1 MVWVISRG
9 AFRLLR
15 GTSFEM
21 HRGAATGQLFPRG
34 FSQTAPAHRKSDAEA
49 EEQCCQAGDHGV
61 FGCRGRNACSNG
73 VAEVG
78 EIAPL
83 VIPDNFPPPRLHPQ
97 AWKISPVMTRLRAD
111 LLLLAC
117 AAVWGFAFLCQKRA
131 MEHVGPFSFV
141 AIRSVLACFAL
152 APLVVRECRRMK
164 AAKGCLPLTELF
176 RVGGAAGVAF
186 FAAAALQQTGLVT
199 ASVTNCGFLTALYV
213 VITPFLA
220 WLMVG
225 QKPGPWIWVAAVLS
239 FLGTWLLGGGSLA
252 MLSRGD
258 WLVAASASLWAL
270 HVVITGIGARLDM
283 VATFTAFQFVVVALL
298 AGITASFS
306 ESLSLT
312 AMVKAAPDLL
322 YVGILSS
329 AVTFTLLAVALR
341 ATRAAEAT
349 VILSTESL
357 FAAFGA
363 YLFLGERLQVIG
375 WFGAGTIFIATLVVQ
390 MPGRSAVAKE

>member
-1 MVWVISRG
+1 
-9 AFRLLR
+9 
-15 GTSFEM
+15 
-21 HRGAATGQLFPRG
+21 
-34 FSQTAPAHRKSDAEA
+34 
-49 EEQCCQAGDHGV
+49 
-61 FGCRGRNACSNG
+61 
-73 VAEVG
+73 
-78 EIAPL
+78 
-83 VIPDNFPPPRLHPQ
+83 
-97 AWKISPVMTRLRAD
+97 
-111 LLLLAC
+111 
-117 AAVWGFAFLCQKRA
+117 
-131 MEHVGPFSFV
+131 MEHVGPFGFV
-141 AIRSVLACFAL
+141 AIRSVLACLAL
-152 APLVVRECRRMK
+152 APLAFRECRRVRL
-164 AAKGCLPLTELF
+164 ARGGLPLPELL
-176 RVGGAAGVAF
+176 RVGGTAGVAF

-220 WLMVG
+220 WLMLG

-239 FLGTWLLGGGSLA
+239 FAGTWLLGGGSLA

-270 HVVITGIGARLDM
+270 HVVVTGIGARLDM
-283 VATFTAFQFVVVALL
+283 VAAFTAFQFVVVALL

-306 ESLSLT
+306 ESLSLA
-312 AMVKAAPDLL
+312 AMIQAAPDLL

-363 YLFLGERLQVIG
+363 YLFLGERLKFIG
-375 WFGAGTIFIATLVVQ
+375 WLGAGTIFIATLVVQ
-390 MPGRSAVAKE
+390 MPGRSSAAKE